1 MQNENLPTE
10 ELKNS
15 VLSMKIYHSQ
25 KLNADDIQKFLQG
38 YTIVADNDKNRALFN
53 SLKIIPN

>member
-15 VLSMKIYHSQ
+15 ELSMKIYHSQ
-25 KLNADDIQKFLQG
+25 KTKC
-38 YTIVADNDKNRALFN
+38 R
-53 SLKIIPN
+53 

>member
-25 KLNADDIQKFLQG
+25 KLNADDIQKFLKDILSLRTTTKTG
-38 YTIVADNDKNRALFN
+38 YFSTH
-53 SLKIIPN
+53 

>member
-10 ELKNS
+10 ELKKFGIINED
-15 VLSMKIYHSQ
+15 LSFSK

-38 YTIVADNDKNRALFN
+38 SI
-53 SLKIIPN
+53 S